1 MSEAAPQAAGGA
13 YGKRAERQP
22 AVRRKPRPVGSSF
35 YSLMALLK
43 LIGLMALP
51 WPNGKW
57 YVLGSDLRV
66 GWIVLVFAEGDGGRG
81 FLVTSL
87 DLTGLEKQLNAL
99 LAPGP
104 VGALGALS

>member
-1 MSEAAPQAAGGA
+1 MGEAAPYAAVR
-13 YGKRAERQP
+13 KAERQP
-22 AVRRKPRPVGSSF
+22 AVRRKPRPVGASF
-35 YSLMALLK
+35 YSPMALLK
-43 LIGLMALP
+43 LIGLIALP

-66 GWIVLVFAEGDGGRG
+66 GWIVLVFAEGDGGRS

-87 DLTGLEKQLNAL
+87 DLTGLGKQLNAPV
-99 LAPGP
+99 A